1 MDRAFCGVVK
11 NELNGAG
18 CNMAQFA
25 DGCPDILLSAVERAK
40 KNAAQ
45 HDDGMEYPDEFTDSI
60 DAALNEPFGREH
72 VLNRATGAV
81 GWSRA
86 AVTDTNSPVVLRLT
100 TEEGGREGVSSI
112 TPLDF
117 VTEILFVDTFDAPY
131 PYNRRTM
138 RRRIVQELGLELAE
152 MGQRAGG
159 RASGSKCLRF
169 RGDVREALRDWLV
182 EAEIAIDHPPS
193 YVDPDGFA
201 RRDEKHHKHYFHRR
215 STNTRDGSKQIG
227 RNPSAGNQSKRS
239 RSRSH
244 RKPRKLSMPA
254 DTEDDNTTP
263 PDPLPTV
270 QLCECESVREW
281 LQARVDA
288 DSDRRV
294 RALLRAAS
302 DGDAIEMAR
311 LLHVSSAG
319 VDATDQHG
327 RTPLMRVALKRY
339 MDPKTKELAWQPLE
353 PGYIETARQLLAKHA
368 DPNATDE
375 HGYTALIHAACDN
388 QMDLVIA
395 LLQHGANPDAKTAL
409 GYTALMEAAALNF
422 CELCRLLLDHGA
434 AVNAQDNEQKTAL
447 MRAAARGQGDV
458 VQLLIGYGADRLVLD
473 HFGVDARTMAIQ
485 NGHRETAELLAV

>member
-1 MDRAFCGVVK
+1 
-11 NELNGAG
+11 
-18 CNMAQFA
+18 MAQFA
-25 DGCPDILLSAVERAK
+25 DGCPDVLLSTAERARRS
-40 KNAAQ
+40 AAQ
-45 HDDGMEYPDEFTDSI
+45 HDDEMEYPDEFSDSI

-72 VLNRATGAV
+72 ALNLATSVV

-86 AVTDTNSPVVLRLT
+86 AVTDTNSPVILRLT
-100 TEEGGREGVSSI
+100 TEEGGREGLSSI

-117 VTEILFVDTFDAPY
+117 VTEILLIDTFDAPY

-138 RRRIVQELGLELAE
+138 RRRIVQEMGLELAE

-159 RASGSKCLRF
+159 RASGDKCLRF

-182 EAEIAIDHPPS
+182 EAEIVIDHPPS

-201 RRDEKHHKHYFHRR
+201 RRDEKHHKHFHHHTFT
-215 STNTRDGSKQIG
+215 SKSGSNQAG
-227 RNPSAGNQSKRS
+227 RHQTADNQTKRS
-239 RSRSH
+239 RSRSR

-254 DTEDDNTTP
+254 DAEDNNTTP

-270 QLCECESVREW
+270 QLCECEAVREW

-288 DSDRRV
+288 DSDRRL

-302 DGDAIEMAR
+302 CGDEIEMAR
-311 LLHVSSAG
+311 LLNVSNSG
-319 VDATDQHG
+319 VNATDQHG
-327 RTPLMRVALKRY
+327 CTPLMRVALKRY
-339 MDPKTKELAWQPLE
+339 VDPKTKELAWQPLE
-353 PGYIETARQLLAKHA
+353 PSYIETARQLLAKHA

-388 QMDLVIA
+388 QTDLVIA
-395 LLQHGANPDAKTAL
+395 LLQNGANADAKTAM

-434 AVNAQDNEQKTAL
+434 AVNAQDNENKTAL
-447 MRAAARGQGDV
+447 MRAAARGQSDV
-458 VQLLIGYGADRLVLD
+458 VQLLIGYGADKLVLD
-473 HFGVDARTMAIQ
+473 QFGVDARTMAIH